1 MTLSI
6 RRPRRL
12 QPRGLAARTLGALA
26 LGLALLTL
34 PGVAAALPPVG
45 ETPFSGRFTMQVGGQ
60 EIAGE
65 VFHSETAERREM
77 QMQGAAQV
85 IILRPLEAEV
95 LVLMP
100 QQNMAMRQALPHDPG
115 LTSAEAFARLEPV
128 EVGRESVNGESTT
141 VYETSGRIDGRF
153 WVTDDGIVMRMRTE
167 TGEGPLTMELL
178 EVERGEQPAEL
189 FEVPE
194 GMQVVDA
201 PQQ

>member
-6 RRPRRL
+6 RRPDRL
-12 QPRGLAARTLGALA
+12 QPRAAFSRTLAALA
-26 LGLALLTL
+26 VGLALLAL
-34 PGVAAALPPVG
+34 PGAAGALPPVG
-45 ETPFSGRFTMQVGGQ
+45 ETPFSGRFAMQVDGR
-60 EIAGE
+60 EIAGK
-65 VFHSETAERREM
+65 VFHSEAAERREM
-77 QMQGAAQV
+77 QMQGETQV

-100 QQNMAMRQALPHDPG
+100 QQNMAMRQSLPNDPG
-115 LTSAEAFARLEPV
+115 LKSAEAFAQLEPV

-141 VYETSGRIDGRF
+141 VYDTTKRIDGRF

-167 TGEGPLTMELL
+167 TAQGPLTMELL
-178 EVERGEQPAEL
+178 EVARGAQPAEL

-194 GMQVVDA
+194 GMQVIDA